1 MPFVLGGKT
10 LRLNRPFTHEGV
22 QYPANWLHLASDE
35 DKVKIGIE
43 ILPDVPVEPDDPFL
57 DEIIVSSLKQDLKAK
72 AKDTVAH
79 ALAESDW
86 YIIRQTEE
94 GIPVPEDIAQYR
106 KNLRKELDLVR
117 VRIDAASNME
127 ELEEAAKSDLI
138 YLVVR

>member
-22 QYPANWLHLASDE
+22 QYPANWLHLASEE

-43 ILPDVPVEPDDPFL
+43 ILPDDPFL
-57 DEIIVSSLKQDLKAK
+57 DEIIVSSLKRDLKAK

-79 ALAESDW
+79 ALAQSDW
-86 YIIRQTEE
+86 YIIRQMEDGT
-94 GIPVPEDIAQYR
+94 PVPEDIAQYR
-106 KNLRKELDLVR
+106 KNLREELDLVR
-117 VRIDAASNME
+117 GRIDEASNME